1 MTNEIK
7 ATVEEIFESNFLH
20 VVKFG
25 YNGIKLSMMSLE
37 LPNIQI
43 GDKVLL
49 SVKPTH
55 ISLSKLYPSK
65 TTISNILLSE
75 VIDVQNGEVLSV
87 ILLKMGESL
96 LESIVTLEASKKLNI
111 KKGDKIYAL
120 VKSSEL
126 FVKEVLK

>member
-7 ATVEEIFESNFLH
+7 ATVEEIFKSDFLH
-20 VVKFG
+20 VVKFD
-25 YNGIKLSMMSLE
+25 YDGIKLSMISLE

-55 ISLSKLYPSK
+55 VSLSKLYPSK

-75 VIDVQNGEVLSV
+75 VIEVKNGEVLSAV
-87 ILLKMGESL
+87 LLKIGESM
-96 LESIVTLEASKKLNI
+96 LESIITLETSKKLAL
-111 KKGDKIYAL
+111 KAGDEVYIL
-120 VKSSEL
+120 FNSSEL
-126 FVKEVLK
+126 FIKEVLK

>member
-7 ATVEEIFESNFLH
+7 ATVEEIFKSDFLH
-20 VVKFG
+20 VVKFD
-25 YNGIKLSMMSLE
+25 YDSIKLSMISLE

-55 ISLSKLYPSK
+55 VSLSKLYPSK

-75 VIDVQNGEVLSV
+75 VIEVKNGEVLSAV
-87 ILLKMGESL
+87 LLKIGESM
-96 LESIVTLEASKKLNI
+96 LESIITLETSKKLAL
-111 KKGDKIYAL
+111 KAGDEVYIL
-120 VKSSEL
+120 FNSSEL
-126 FVKEVLK
+126 FIKEVLK